1 MTPTILVQA
10 LVSGLLMGFVFALIA
25 MGLSLL
31 YGMLGLVNFAHGD
44 FLMVAMYVSFWLFT
58 LWGLDPLFSIPVAGL
73 LLFCFGI
80 FIHKTMIRRLL
91 NQISLARAFATFG
104 LSVFLSSLM
113 QFFFSA
119 DYRMIRGSMMSET
132 LKVGNVFIP
141 MAQITAAVVSFLACV
156 SIWWLMNRTET
167 GKAMRATA
175 ENRDAASLVGIDS
188 EKMYCLAWGV
198 SAGSVGIA
206 GAVLADIFYIYP
218 TVGTVFSFTAM
229 VTVALGGFGSIPG
242 AFVGGL
248 IIGVVQTFTG
258 LFFDPVYKMVVVFS
272 MYFLVLIFR
281 PRGLFGKF

>member
-91 NQISLARAFATFG
+91 SQISLARAFATFG

-132 LKVGNVFIP
+132 LKVGSVFIP
-141 MAQITAAVVSFLACV
+141 MAQITAAVVSFLACGG
-156 SIWWLMNRTET
+156 IWWLMNRTET

-175 ENRDAASLVGIDS
+175 ENRDAAALVGIDS